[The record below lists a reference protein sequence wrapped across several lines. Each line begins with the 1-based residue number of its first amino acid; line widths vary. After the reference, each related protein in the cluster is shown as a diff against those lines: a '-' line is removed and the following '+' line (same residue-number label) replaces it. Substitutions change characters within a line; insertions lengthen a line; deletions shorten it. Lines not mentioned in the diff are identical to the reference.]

1 MSEPDLLAALG
12 PVVDLLDRLGVPYQI
27 GGSVASS
34 VYGMARATMDVDL
47 VADLDAT
54 HVTDLVETLQA
65 DYFVD
70 AGMVRTA
77 LRQRSSFNLIHQAT
91 MMKIDVFLPKGRP
104 YDREALARSVE
115 DTLVDEPSARRVSIA
130 SAEDVVLSK
139 LEWYRLG
146 GEVSERQWADVL
158 GILRVQGNA
167 LDRDYMRRWA
177 LELGVDD
184 LLGRALGD
192 A

>member
-1 MSEPDLLAALG
+1 
-12 PVVDLLDRLGVPYQI
+12 
-27 GGSVASS
+27 
-34 VYGMARATMDVDL
+34 MDVDL